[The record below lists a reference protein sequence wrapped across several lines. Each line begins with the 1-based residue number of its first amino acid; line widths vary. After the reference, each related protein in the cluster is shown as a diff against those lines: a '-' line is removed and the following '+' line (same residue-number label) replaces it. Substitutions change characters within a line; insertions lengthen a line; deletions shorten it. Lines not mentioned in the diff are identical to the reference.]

1 LSPRRRLSDVRRQQ
15 ILDAAVQVIGE
26 RGICDARIA
35 DVAARAGASSGLV
48 LYYFKTK
55 DRLLADALRYQ
66 DQRFYDQVA
75 SRLEAVPRARDR
87 LILMIEATCPPEASV
102 ELGPAQVDEWVLWL
116 DMWHRARHDPDI
128 ARDREE
134 LDRVWRDVIA
144 RTVREGQAD
153 GEFGTAD
160 PEEFALRLS
169 ALIDGL
175 AIQVIL
181 EDPTVTPARMRDVCL
196 RAAAS
201 ELGFT
206 LPRRKNST

>member
-66 DQRFYDQVA
+66 DQRFYEQVA
-75 SRLEAVPRARDR
+75 SRLERIPKARDR
-87 LILMIEATCPPEASV
+87 LILMIEATCPPEASAD
-102 ELGPAQVDEWVLWL
+102 LGPAQVDEWVLWL

-128 ARDREE
+128 AKDREE
-134 LDRVWRDVIA
+134 LDRTWREVIA
-144 RTVREGQAD
+144 RTVREGQAE
-153 GEFGTAD
+153 GAFGTAD
-160 PEEFALRLS
+160 PEEFALRLT

-181 EDPTVTPARMRDVCL
+181 DDPTVTPARMREVCL
-196 RAAAS
+196 RVAAS
-201 ELGFT
+201 ELGFA
-206 LPRRKNST
+206 LPRRKIST

>member
-1 LSPRRRLSDVRRQQ
+1 LSPRRRLSEVRRQQ

-55 DRLLADALRYQ
+55 DRLLADALRHQ
-66 DQRFYDQVA
+66 DHRFYEQVA
-75 SRLEAVPRARDR
+75 ARLATIPRARDR
-87 LILMIEATCPPEASV
+87 LILMIEATCPPEPSA

-116 DMWHRARHDPDI
+116 DMWHRARHDPGI
-128 ARDREE
+128 AKDREE
-134 LDRVWRDVIA
+134 LDRIWREEIA
-144 RTVREGQAD
+144 RTVREGQAA
-153 GEFGTAD
+153 GEFGETD
-160 PEEFALRLS
+160 PEEFSLRLS

-181 EDPTVTPARMRDVCL
+181 DDPTVTPARMRDVCL

-201 ELGFT
+201 ELGFA
-206 LPRRKNST
+206 LPRRKDSI